1 MRVNIKYNVK
11 RVFALIL
18 HFFRYTLKGIS
29 LEIRRVFIQPHLY
42 YNFFRL
48 EYLNVIWREPYD
60 DEDDTEVGRNE
71 RWRWW
76 RGERLNQKY
85 TQADS
90 WTFITVSKTFFINIL
105 LEMFCQECMSL
116 GVRVCCFRLVKP
128 DTRILKSFLFQMVL
142 YGVRGAQ
149 LKLFH
154 WIDYAVI
161 FFVIVFALHYTYI

>member
-18 HFFRYTLKGIS
+18 HFFGYTLEGIS

-90 WTFITVSKTFFINIL
+90 WTFITVSKTFFYKHTTRNVL
-105 LEMFCQECMSL
+105 SRMHEL
-116 GVRVCCFRLVKP
+116 GCACVLFSSGETRYEDFEVFLVP
-128 DTRILKSFLFQMVL
+128 NGIIWSERSS
-142 YGVRGAQ
+142 A
-149 LKLFH
+149 
-154 WIDYAVI
+154 
-161 FFVIVFALHYTYI
+161 